1 MEVDVVGVEES
12 EERESLAGEQIP
24 EVGMTF
30 DYEERLYN
38 FYKKYAFD
46 AGFGIRKVSTKT
58 EGEVKYYTLACS
70 RGGILLNK
78 NFHSLVVEAKG
89 YDNLQFGEK
98 DYINYIAKVRQLKLV
113 VGDAEALRNYFTRMQ
128 RRNSNFFYDID
139 MDDAGHLRNGFLG
152 RCKVK
157 GSL

>member
-1 MEVDVVGVEES
+1 MESVLFFRVHLDHNHVLSPKMSRYQRSHWKLDPYSKRRLE
-12 EERESLAGEQIP
+12 LNDFAGIP
-24 EVGMTF
+24 
-30 DYEERLYN
+30 
-38 FYKKYAFD
+38 
-46 AGFGIRKVSTKT
+46 
-58 EGEVKYYTLACS
+58 
-70 RGGILLNK
+70 LNK
-78 NFHSLVVEAKG
+78 KFHSLVVEAKG

-139 MDDAGHLRNGFLG
+139 MDDDGHLRNGFLG